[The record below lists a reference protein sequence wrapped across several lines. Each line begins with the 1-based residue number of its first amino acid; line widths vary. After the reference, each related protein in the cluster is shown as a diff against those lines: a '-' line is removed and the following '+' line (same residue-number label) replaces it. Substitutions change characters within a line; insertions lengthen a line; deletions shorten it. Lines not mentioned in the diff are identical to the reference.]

1 MYQLVNGKKPVEP
14 PWNGT
19 LLSNAKE
26 QITDTGNNMDES
38 QNHNHKWKKTAT
50 PRDILNINV
59 LNYNIP
65 EMHN

>member
-38 QNHNHKWKKTAT
+38 QNHNHK
-50 PRDILNINV
+50 
-59 LNYNIP
+59 
-65 EMHN
+65 

>member
-1 MYQLVNGKKPVEP
+1 MNIYSNFTHYSLKVDTSEMYQLVNGKKPVEP

-38 QNHNHKWKKTAT
+38 QNHNHK
-50 PRDILNINV
+50 
-59 LNYNIP
+59 
-65 EMHN
+65 